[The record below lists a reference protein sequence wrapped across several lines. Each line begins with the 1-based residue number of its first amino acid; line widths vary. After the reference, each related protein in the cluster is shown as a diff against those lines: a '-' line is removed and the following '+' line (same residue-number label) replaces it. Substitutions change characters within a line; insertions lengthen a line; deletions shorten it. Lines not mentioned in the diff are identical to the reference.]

1 MARGRMLATSI
12 ADDKRFNALPVDAAL
27 VYLMAIPQLDR
38 DGLILGDPMSLW
50 GQVCRRR
57 PDLMPRMEA
66 IIDEWVQS
74 GLVTAYQGDDG
85 DVILHFKGFQKNQ
98 SMTHYDRE
106 AASHFPCPPGY
117 TRTKKALVPDGIQQ
131 ADKTQSEDVRSES
144 GASPDEVLPNI
155 NKSNVNKNNGTD
167 ANAGSGGGREVEQ
180 AKAVYACWEDNMP
193 GTLTPMIADELA
205 EDIATYGAEEV
216 IHAIG
221 VAVSAGKRS
230 MRYVQGVL
238 RNRATG
244 NEPHKNGKAPQT
256 VPALPA
262 DVVRLMAQ

>member
-1 MARGRMLATSI
+1 MAAEFRSVQTRMWREDDWFQSLDTDARLLFIYLFTNPSASICGLYRLPIRTMAFESGLSVERVKELLDQFSAANKAHYADGVIWVVRMRENQLPGKISKFVEVRLDKDLA
-12 ADDKRFNALPVDAAL
+12 
-27 VYLMAIPQLDR
+27 AIPDCELKR
-38 DGLILGDPMSLW
+38 KYLIAYGYSVDTLSI
-50 GQVCRRR
+50 
-57 PDLMPRMEA
+57 PRATE
-66 IIDEWVQS
+66 QHNT
-74 GLVTAYQGDDG
+74 VTDT
-85 DVILHFKGFQKNQ
+85 V
-98 SMTHYDRE
+98 T
-106 AASHFPCPPGY
+106 
-117 TRTKKALVPDGIQQ
+117 
-131 ADKTQSEDVRSES
+131 TQ
-144 GASPDEVLPNI
+144 
-155 NKSNVNKNNGTD
+155 NN
-167 ANAGSGGGREVEQ
+167 ANADSGGGREVEQ

-193 GTLTPMIADELA
+193 GTLSPMIADELA

-256 VPALPA
+256 VPVLPA